1 MSHVGAVK
9 MANESSEEIKQQTKD
24 HKTFLK
30 APTLRPYSVSHLKN
44 LSWDHAGAERGPG
57 DLSLLA

>member
-24 HKTFLK
+24 FRITKPF
-30 APTLRPYSVSHLKN
+30 
-44 LSWDHAGAERGPG
+44 
-57 DLSLLA
+57 